1 MRKKR
6 FLINASIT
14 STTSVFMNIVGVS
27 FNVYI
32 SNKLGAQG
40 VGLFQLIMSVYGF
53 SVTLASSG
61 INLAATRLVADEL
74 ALNEKNAASYIM
86 KKCLTYAAFFGFLS
100 FILLFTFSD
109 YIALNLL
116 CDERTKM
123 SLKALSISM
132 VPIAMSSAM
141 SGYFMGARKLSKS
154 ASAQIFEQFIKIG
167 LSILSLEIFIK
178 KRIEYACLCVVLCGS
193 ISEIASFLYLY
204 VLYLFDKRRHLS
216 KNKRKNAY
224 IEVIKIA
231 VPVALSAY
239 LRSALVTIEHLL
251 IPRGLKKSGMDSETS
266 LKCYGTIHGMTL
278 PIILFPSS
286 ILKSLAGLL
295 VPEFSE
301 CLKLGHVRQINHIAS
316 RMIKNALLFS
326 IFISGIFYCF
336 ADEFGR
342 TIYKNSE
349 VSYYIR
355 LLAPLTVIMY
365 VDGIVDGMLKGLN
378 QQLNSMWYNI
388 IDSFISVIA
397 VIILLPKYGASG
409 YIAMIYI
416 SELLNG
422 FLSINR
428 LIKITDFKV
437 KYISWIALPCV
448 LVYSLGTIARIF
460 LKMNTLLSIF
470 SLTLTILFCLG
481 GYLVFLVLFS
491 VIDISPIKKARHG
504 FF

>member
-1 MRKKR
+1 
-6 FLINASIT
+6 
-14 STTSVFMNIVGVS
+14 
-27 FNVYI
+27 
-32 SNKLGAQG
+32 
-40 VGLFQLIMSVYGF
+40 
-53 SVTLASSG
+53 
-61 INLAATRLVADEL
+61 
-74 ALNEKNAASYIM
+74 
-86 KKCLTYAAFFGFLS
+86 
-100 FILLFTFSD
+100 
-109 YIALNLL
+109 
-116 CDERTKM
+116 
-123 SLKALSISM
+123 
-132 VPIAMSSAM
+132 
-141 SGYFMGARKLSKS
+141 
-154 ASAQIFEQFIKIG
+154 
-167 LSILSLEIFIK
+167 
-178 KRIEYACLCVVLCGS
+178 
-193 ISEIASFLYLY
+193 
-204 VLYLFDKRRHLS
+204 
-216 KNKRKNAY
+216 
-224 IEVIKIA
+224 
-231 VPVALSAY
+231 
-239 LRSALVTIEHLL
+239 
-251 IPRGLKKSGMDSETS
+251 MDSETS

-470 SLTLTILFCLG
+470 SLTLTILFCLD